1 MTREQARETAVDTW
15 DIDYQIGVMVSFKGC
30 RQIECR
36 LRGSSIWFIDNDPTW
51 NWDAVEYRIKP
62 TKTMRPWTAD
72 EVPVGGQIRSKQS
85 RDYRFLIDR
94 TANAE
99 VREDWLK
106 GYEHSLDGGKTWKP
120 CGVEEESK

>member
-1 MTREQARETAVDTW
+1 MTRNETRAAILIMEAYLDGYEIQRCGKHWNPKESLKPDWSDTDDPCW
-15 DIDYQIGVMVSFKGC
+15 DF
-30 RQIECR
+30 
-36 LRGSSIWFIDNDPTW
+36 DNCD
-51 NWDAVEYRIKP
+51 YRIKP
-62 TKTMRPWTAD
+62 AATLRPWTAD

-106 GYEHSLDGGKTWKP
+106 GYEHSLDGGKTWLP